1 MWKWHSSLILNFVGS
16 VAAAG
21 QVVEKA
27 GSGSPPRLV
36 FCECQAVSQGK
47 EVNSPYEMDLKTQ
60 RKVWS
65 LRILDR
71 EVQTT
76 VQSGQ
81 GSRQWDSYRGCCALC
96 PLLRPLG

>member
-47 EVNSPYEMDLKTQ
+47 EVNSPYDMDLKTQ
-60 RKVWS
+60 RKVGS
-65 LRILDR
+65 LRIL
-71 EVQTT
+71 
-76 VQSGQ
+76 
-81 GSRQWDSYRGCCALC
+81 A
-96 PLLRPLG
+96 